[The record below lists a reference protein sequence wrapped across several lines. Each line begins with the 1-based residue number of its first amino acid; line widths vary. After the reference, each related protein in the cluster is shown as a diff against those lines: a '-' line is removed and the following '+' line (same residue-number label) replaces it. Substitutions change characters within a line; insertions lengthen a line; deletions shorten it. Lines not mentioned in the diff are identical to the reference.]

1 MLQLTRND
9 SNSGK
14 LSGIPDFLWNPLSRE
29 LYEPRSCFPAT
40 DVIKTDAG
48 WDFLIELPGVKASD
62 IKVEVKNAYLEITAA
77 FAAKPGKQQDGTVY
91 RERFSG
97 SLSRRYKLPES
108 TDAQTVSADLSNGVL
123 HVRVLE
129 EPSRKARL
137 IPVKTDQDKVG

>member
-9 SNSGK
+9 SGLGK
-14 LSGIPDFLWNPLSRE
+14 LSGIPDFLWSPFSRE
-29 LYEPRSCFPAT
+29 LYESRSSFPAT

-48 WDFLIELPGVKASD
+48 WDFLIELPGVEASD
-62 IKVEVKNAYLEITAA
+62 IKVEVKNAHLEITAT
-77 FAAKPGKQQDGTVY
+77 FATNPGEQQDGTVY

-108 TDAQTVSADLSNGVL
+108 ADPQAVSADLRNGVL

-129 EPSRKARL
+129 EPSRQARL
-137 IPVKTDQDKVG
+137 VPVKTDQDKVG